1 MMNKKTITTIL
12 LPICLFISAVG
23 CNGQTKSNHMGTTLK
38 EQMASYTSKPVYYVE
53 YSSSGC
59 LVDIRINDSSVQ
71 KDYNPGV
78 VGGAVI
84 TANTAILKSGKQ
96 KVTVRLIPY
105 RDETLITEKEPFT
118 LRIGYKDLI
127 EPSGDEG
134 RPWHWVMEMPPI
146 VMPEEGLPYYEWSGE
161 FEVKVPY
168 QVVGWSD
175 CIDLREIPDIEQRV
189 VAKFNEFRQLLIDGK
204 YDELKRLQYS
214 KNYELAVMLYEDEND
229 IEKDHMRNV
238 ADGESQDKSGYQP
251 IEDYNLVFY
260 ADGRLVTLE
269 KYDKEFKYYHNTAL
283 LWYTEEGED
292 GSVAYNSYLLQFG
305 IRKGTNELVIIQ

>member
-1 MMNKKTITTIL
+1 MNKRVIITIVLT
-12 LPICLFISAVG
+12 ICLFINTVG
-23 CNGQTKSNHMGTTLK
+23 CNGQTKNNNMGTTLK

-71 KDYNPGV
+71 KDYNPGA

-96 KVTVRLIPY
+96 KVTVKLIPY

-118 LRIGYKDLI
+118 MRIGYKDFMDS
-127 EPSGDEG
+127 SGDEG

-161 FEVKVPY
+161 FEAKVPY

-189 VAKFNEFRQLLIDGK
+189 VAKFNEFRQLYIDGK

-214 KNYELAVMLYEDEND
+214 KHYELAVMLYEDEND
-229 IEKDHMRNV
+229 IEKDFTRSFTE
-238 ADGESQDKSGYQP
+238 AESQDKSGYQP

-269 KYDKEFKYYHNTAL
+269 KYDKEFEYYHDSAL
-283 LWYTEEGED
+283 LWYSKKNED
-292 GSVAYNSYLLQFG
+292 GTADYHSYMLQFG
-305 IRKGTNELVIIQ
+305 IRKGTNELVLIQ

>member
-1 MMNKKTITTIL
+1 MNEKTITAIL

-38 EQMASYTSKPVYYVE
+38 EQMTSYTSKPVYYVE
-53 YSSSGC
+53 YSSRGC
-59 LVDIRINDSSVQ
+59 LVDIRINDSSIQ
-71 KDYNPGV
+71 KDYNPGA

-96 KVTVRLIPY
+96 KVSVRLIPY

-118 LRIGYKDLI
+118 LRIGYKDFM

-161 FEVKVPY
+161 FEAKVPY

-189 VAKFNEFRQLLIDGK
+189 VAKFNELRQLYIDGK

-269 KYDKEFKYYHNTAL
+269 KYDKEFEYYHNSAL
-283 LWYTEEGED
+283 LWYAKKNED
-292 GSVAYNSYLLQFG
+292 GTAGYHSYLLQFG